1 MINYRNGD
9 LDLWREN
16 MRSATKKVSN
26 NVEDEFSITM
36 ELQRPLLEDEVY
48 NNEYEINYKKDRLR
62 KYIKIGLVSIVLI
75 FLLSI
80 ATWVATSYKPGQLA
94 LDSLVSDNNVT
105 VSVDGNITFTPKNKT
120 TNTEITIKTFFL
132 VFFGLKFTFSSIF
145 PSILYFLVL

>member
-80 ATWVATSYKPGQLA
+80 ATWIATSYKPGQLA

-105 VSVDGNITFTPKNKT
+105 VSVDGNITFTPKNKEVT
-120 TNTEITIKTFFL
+120 KGFECGVQIENYNDIKEGDIIEAFIMEE
-132 VFFGLKFTFSSIF
+132 VKR
-145 PSILYFLVL
+145 